1 MITIPDIIQQQVAV
15 RPDQAALIESPN
27 GVHRQLTYRELDV
40 LSSAFAKRLHQN
52 GVRPAETVLVF
63 VPMSISLYVCLLGIF
78 RLGVTAV
85 FLDPSAGLKHINDCC
100 QIQLPRAFLGTWKAH
115 LLRLASPALRR
126 IPLHFWISSDSKRL
140 AGVGSL
146 SATILAPEPDTPALI
161 TFTSG
166 STGKPKAAVRTHGF
180 LIAQHHALSEAIAL
194 QPGER
199 DLTTLPIFV
208 LANLASG
215 VTSILPDADMSR
227 PGFIDSHRVARQ
239 IERYHPTRSGGSP
252 AFYERLLTV
261 SQNEKSPLLPFQK
274 IYTGGAP
281 VFPSLL
287 EKIQEAAPQANV
299 VAVYG
304 STEAEPISHI
314 DWKQI
319 SSDDLK
325 AMRSGKGLLVGQPV
339 PQIEVAILHD
349 QWGQSLGLLT
359 ASEFENKRVP
369 LVQSGEI
376 CVTGEHVLKGYLN
389 GQGDSETKFKVDDKT
404 WHRTGDAGY
413 LDDSGRLWLLGRCT
427 ARVEDSRGTL
437 YPFTVECVAQTY
449 PFVRRSAFLGKDNQR
464 FLAIEYSRD
473 LSKAEHDEILHALDW
488 AYIDRLIPL
497 KKIPVDKRHNAKV
510 DYPALWSLISP

>member
-1 MITIPDIIQQQVAV
+1 M
-15 RPDQAALIESPN
+15 PDQPALIESPN
-27 GVHRQLTYRELDV
+27 GVHRELTYRELDV
-40 LSSAFAKRLHQN
+40 LSSAFAKRLYQN

-78 RLGVTAV
+78 RLGATAV

-100 QIQLPRAFLGTWKAH
+100 QIQRPRAFLGTWKAH
-115 LLRLASPALRR
+115 LLRLASPALRH
-126 IPLHFWISSDSKRL
+126 IPLHFWISSDPKRP

-146 SATILAPEPDTPALI
+146 PATISTPQTDTPALI

-166 STGKPKAAVRTHGF
+166 STGKPKAAMRTHGF
-180 LIAQHHALSEAIAL
+180 LIAQHQALSEAIDL
-194 QPGER
+194 KPGES
-199 DLTTLPIFV
+199 DLATLPIFV

-227 PGFIDSHRVARQ
+227 PGLIDSRCVARQ
-239 IERYHPTRSGGSP
+239 IERYRPTRSEGSP
-252 AFYERLLTV
+252 AFYERLL
-261 SQNEKSPLLPFQK
+261 SAPQNETSSLLSFQN

-281 VFPSLL
+281 IFPSLL
-287 EKIQEAAPQANV
+287 EKIQKAAPQANV

-349 QWGQSLGLLT
+349 QWGQPLGQLT
-359 ASEFENKRVP
+359 VSEFEKKRVP
-369 LVQSGEI
+369 LGQHGEI

-413 LDDSGRLWLLGRCT
+413 LDESGRLWLLGRCA

-464 FLAIEYSRD
+464 FLAVEYSQVPTTAERD
-473 LSKAEHDEILHALDW
+473 TLLHSLKW
-488 AYIDRLIPL
+488 AHIDRLIPL
-497 KKIPVDKRHNAKV
+497 KNIPVDRRHNAKV
-510 DYPALWSLISP
+510 DYPSLLRIIK